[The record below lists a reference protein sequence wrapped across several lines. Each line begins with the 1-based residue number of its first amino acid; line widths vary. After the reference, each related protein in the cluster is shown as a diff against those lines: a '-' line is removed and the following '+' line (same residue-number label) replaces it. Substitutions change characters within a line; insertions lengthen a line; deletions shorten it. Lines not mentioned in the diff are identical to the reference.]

1 METRI
6 LKIDPKNIDLKL
18 ISDAANVIK
27 AGGLV
32 AFPTET
38 VYGLGADAFNAK
50 AVSKIFAA
58 KERPLDDPLIV
69 HIAEKE
75 SLKGIARTVPREA
88 EKLMERFW
96 PGPLTLVLKKS
107 PNVPDIVTTGL
118 DTVAVRMPSN
128 AAASALIKSSGTAIA
143 APSANLFSRTSPTT
157 AKHVIEDLEGKVD
170 VVIDGGKTD
179 IGLESTVVDIE
190 DGGVVVLRPGGVTI
204 EELKKVIKDVK
215 VFSGTVRDKKSPG
228 NYPRHYAPRAKVI
241 VIENGSSQVRE
252 VLDIAGEYYRS
263 GKKKTGILS
272 KEEHASLYKGLDVK
286 VLGPAGDPVTCASR
300 LFGLLREFDREKVD
314 VIIAEAIPEAGLGL
328 AVMNRLRKAAG
339 NP

>member
-50 AVSKIFAA
+50 AVSRIFES
-58 KERPLDDPLIV
+58 KKRPLDDPLIV

-75 SLKGIARTVPREA
+75 YLKKVAEDVPREA

-107 PNVPDIVTTGL
+107 PAVPDIVTTGL
-118 DTVAVRMPSN
+118 DTVAVRMPRN
-128 AAASALIKSSGTAIA
+128 AAALALIKSSGTAIA

-157 AKHVIEDLEGKVD
+157 AKHVIEDLDGKVD

-190 DGGVVVLRPGGVTI
+190 DGGVIVLRPGGVTL
-204 EELKKVIKDVK
+204 EELKKVIKKVK
-215 VFSGTVRDKKSPG
+215 VFTGTVRDKRSPG
-228 NYPRHYAPRAKVI
+228 TYARHYAPHAKVI
-241 VIENGSSQVRE
+241 VAENRSSQTKE
-252 VLDIAGEYYRS
+252 VLDLAGEYYGS
-263 GKKKTGILS
+263 GKKIGILA
-272 KEEHASLYKGLDVK
+272 KEEHAALYKGLNAK
-286 VLGPAGDPVTCASR
+286 ILGPAGDPVTCASR
-300 LFGLLREFDREKVD
+300 LFGLLREFDKEKTD
-314 VIIAEAIPEAGLGL
+314 IIIAEAIPEAGLGL

-339 NP
+339 NA